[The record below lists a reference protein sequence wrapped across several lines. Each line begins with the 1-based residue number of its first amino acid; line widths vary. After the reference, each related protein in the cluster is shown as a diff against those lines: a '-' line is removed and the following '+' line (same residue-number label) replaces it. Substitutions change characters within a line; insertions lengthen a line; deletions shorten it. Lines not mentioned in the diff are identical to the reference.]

1 MLLLILNLQ
10 KMNKKFTTLA
20 LLISIAS
27 FSQTL
32 NYNSTDK
39 RINAYRSSFWFE
51 ANLNGTIA
59 RYADSSAKFQYQL
72 DLQYRRMSDANYVAG
87 GNSANIFADPAQHV
101 YRPWI
106 HYWIKPKT
114 VRLSLSPIGYWG
126 TWTPSKEG
134 TQLFYSEY
142 RICPQVTF
150 FQKIG
155 RLEIQQRYRYEFR
168 WLSNK
173 ETSKN
178 NGGLADYGLGDNFLH
193 SGEKMRLRYMLR
205 LNLSLNGKSSGT
217 KGALYLSAW
226 DELFVGLGA
235 NTNNTK
241 ILDQNRF
248 VFLVGKYLKTKFPI
262 KVELGYTMQYAPKYD
277 VSVPSGQKAG
287 GPYDYGKLNW
297 EMNNC
302 LQVYFICDDINS
314 LFKKK
319 K

>member
-1 MLLLILNLQ
+1 
-10 KMNKKFTTLA
+10 
-20 LLISIAS
+20 
-27 FSQTL
+27 
-32 NYNSTDK
+32 
-39 RINAYRSSFWFE
+39 
-51 ANLNGTIA
+51 
-59 RYADSSAKFQYQL
+59 
-72 DLQYRRMSDANYVAG
+72 
-87 GNSANIFADPAQHV
+87 
-101 YRPWI
+101 
-106 HYWIKPKT
+106 
-114 VRLSLSPIGYWG
+114 
-126 TWTPSKEG
+126 
-134 TQLFYSEY
+134 
-142 RICPQVTF
+142 
-150 FQKIG
+150 
-155 RLEIQQRYRYEFR
+155 
-168 WLSNK
+168 
-173 ETSKN
+173 
-178 NGGLADYGLGDNFLH
+178 
-193 SGEKMRLRYMLR
+193 MLR